1 MDVIAAYKAG
11 IQSGVASMGT
21 SLTTEQVY
29 MLRRITPNILVNY
42 DGDPPGIHAAERAT
56 KLFGQVQGFNLGI
69 IVLPENL
76 DPDEYVKKYGK
87 KSTVQKLQVLLVQQI
102 FYLKD

>member
-29 MLRRITPNILVNY
+29 MLRRITPNILINY
-42 DGDPPGIHAAERAT
+42 DGDPPGIHAAEEQRSY
-56 KLFGQVQGFNLGI
+56 LG
-69 IVLPENL
+69 
-76 DPDEYVKKYGK
+76 KYRD
-87 KSTVQKLQVLLVQQI
+87 SI
-102 FYLKD
+102 

>member
-76 DPDEYVKKYGK
+76 DPDEYVKNMEK